1 MSVHLCIRNP
11 LGLSDIIILEGLQ
24 NRYMQVQQMINVH
37 VSLHEYCPLELGD
50 AGDCDFIVVQLC
62 LVGCVAWLTD
72 LLYLLN
78 ACQHPTRDKAADEF
92 LF

>member
-11 LGLSDIIILEGLQ
+11 LRLSDSIILEGLQ
-24 NRYMQVQQMINVH
+24 NRNVQVKHMINVH
-37 VSLHEYCPLELGD
+37 VSLHEYRPLQLGD
-50 AGDCDFIVVQLC
+50 AGDC

-72 LLYLLN
+72 LLNLLN
-78 ACQHPTRDKAADEF
+78 ACQHPTRDKAAEGF